1 MNIEMPITS
10 AIYSVLH
17 EGKNAN
23 EVVVIVSIG
32 TDFKANEI
40 TIRTVKKT
48 VRISLMPQWLRDI
61 ATLRQNIQR
70 T

>member
-1 MNIEMPITS
+1 MH
-10 AIYSVLH
+10 VLD
-17 EGKNAN
+17 AN